1 MMRRAGSLD
10 LPLASPRRPTTA
22 WAVLAVLAAAGAGIA
37 ARPAARTT
45 ATPDAAPALAG
56 VLQRPVSLD
65 VAPDGRVYLSDP
77 GPGLVQ
83 VMWPWGEFAAPIGAT
98 GPEEARLEEPAQL
111 AVGRDPS
118 SGHDRLYV
126 VDAGAKRVVVY
137 DLDGGFVAEWPKIK
151 GSGIAVAPDG
161 RVFVADR
168 TDYTIRVFT
177 PEGIELFR
185 FGEKGEERGQFANF
199 TDIGISPDGRAL
211 AVGDRKGKRVQ
222 IFDLPADPSSD
233 DVRVR
238 RAYDLEQGRYTSGD
252 LTCRATVVNALGGE
266 EAWIGEGNGACR
278 LTADPPTFP
287 IASSTLEGLICKPTV
302 RLPRI
307 RRGTGQFYALGVY
320 DPNLGACGNKQTA
333 LPAAPV
339 VLRYLDIDL
348 KRVHTLWP
356 VPGSAYVARASDDA
370 MVRDTEPDKS
380 FGNGSEIQVR
390 KAADQVMRGY
400 WRFEVEGSA
409 AVVGHRRAARLHLF
423 ANNGSDDA
431 GDLYAVANQYPTTTP
446 DTTPT
451 PWTEDNVTW
460 NSAPPLIG
468 TPVARGGA
476 VADNAWAVFDVS
488 TAVPGDGTYSF
499 ALANASADR
508 VDYNSR
514 EADLAP
520 PLLIFDMRIAA
531 APTPANVVRPSAT
544 PTPLPT
550 DVATPTDGPP
560 PPPSDTP
567 TPSATPTASPTRT
580 PLPTF
585 TPSPTF
591 EPGSGLVFAP
601 LHDTRVQSSSPNKGY
616 GDSAQLRVRTGV
628 TTTIHTSYL
637 KFEVSGIPDP
647 AAILTATL
655 RLYAYDGGPDLT
667 VRRVADTLADGSAPW
682 TEATL
687 TWGNAPPIAGAPLAV
702 AAPVMDEAYVEL
714 GVTAVITG
722 NGPVSFGL
730 TTSSENSLYFH
741 SKEAPDRRPEL
752 VVRVRPDPSNPVTPP
767 TVVPPTATA
776 TPVTPTDTPAPVT
789 PTDTP
794 GAGTPATATRTP
806 SPTRAATSTP
816 PVDQAYLP
824 WTYRTGPRPT
834 PSATR
839 TTAPTLTPSIT
850 PTFTPSP
857 TFAPGSALVFEP
869 AHDARVQ
876 STAPDRSFGD
886 APQLRLRAGITTT
899 VYTSYLKFEV
909 DGLDDPR
916 RVLTATLR
924 LYAYDGGTGVAV
936 RRVAD
941 TFADGSGPWTE
952 LEVTWNNAP
961 PLSGPPLAT
970 AAPVR
975 TDAYLELDVS
985 AAVTGNGP
993 VSFGLATDSENSI
1006 YFHSK
1011 EAPVR
1016 HPELVLRL
1024 RPAAPNPFALHGI
1037 LPPRAFRPHADRRG
1051 GP

>member
-1 MMRRAGSLD
+1 MTRPVNVASSIAPAVRRRAGAVAAIAL
-10 LPLASPRRPTTA
+10 LATTVGLSSPHRSM
-22 WAVLAVLAAAGAGIA
+22 
-37 ARPAARTT
+37 
-45 ATPDAAPALAG
+45 ATPDAAPMLQG

-77 GPGLVQ
+77 GPGVVQ
-83 VMWPWGEFAAPIGAT
+83 VMWPWGEFGAPIGLA
-98 GPEEARLEEPAQL
+98 GPDEARLETPAQV
-111 AVGRDPS
+111 AVGRDPV
-118 SGHDRLYV
+118 SGRDRLYV
-126 VDAGAKRVVVY
+126 LDAGSKRVVIY
-137 DLDGGFVAEWPKIK
+137 DLDGAYIAEWPKIK

-168 TDYTIRVFT
+168 TDYTIRVFA
-177 PEGIELFR
+177 PDGADLFR
-185 FGEKGEERGQFANF
+185 FGEKGEERGQFNSF

-222 IFDLPADPSSD
+222 IFDLPADPTSD
-233 DVRVR
+233 DVRLR
-238 RAYDLEQGRYTSGD
+238 RAYDLEQGRYTSGE
-252 LTCRATVVNALGGE
+252 LTCRATVVNALGGD

-287 IASSTLEGLICKPTV
+287 IASSTLEGVVCKPDV

-307 RRGTGQFYALGVY
+307 RRATGQFYALGVY

-333 LPAAPV
+333 LPGAPV

-356 VPGSAYVARASDDA
+356 VPGSAFVARASDDA

-380 FGNGSEIQVR
+380 FGGGSEIQVR
-390 KAADQVMRGY
+390 KAPDQVMRGY
-400 WRFEVEGSA
+400 WRFEVEDAA
-409 AVVGHRRAARLHLF
+409 AVVGHRRTARLHLF

-431 GDLYAVANQYPTTTP
+431 GDLYAVADQYPTTTP
-446 DTTPT
+446 NTTPT

-460 NSAPPLIG
+460 HNAPPLTG
-468 TPVARGGA
+468 TPLARGGA
-476 VADNAWAVFDVS
+476 VADNQWAVFDVS

-499 ALANASADR
+499 GLANASADR

-514 EADLAP
+514 EADTAP
-520 PLLIFDMRIAA
+520 PLLIIDMRIAA

-550 DVATPTDGPP
+550 DVATPTDAPP
-560 PPPSDTP
+560 PTPSDTPPPSATP
-567 TPSATPTASPTRT
+567 TPSATRTA
-580 PLPTF
+580 LPTF

-591 EPGSGLVFAP
+591 APGSALVFAP
-601 LHDTRVQSSSPNKGY
+601 IHDTRVQSSSPNKGF

-655 RLYAYDGGPDLT
+655 RVYAYDGGPDLA
-667 VRRVADTLADGSAPW
+667 VRRVADTFADGSAPW
-682 TEATL
+682 TEAAL
-687 TWGNAPPIAGAPLAV
+687 TWSNAPAMAGEPLAV
-702 AAPVMDEAYVEL
+702 AAPVMDEAYVDL
-714 GVTAVITG
+714 DVAAAVTG

-730 TTSSENSLYFH
+730 STSGENSLYFH

-752 VVRVRPDPSNPVTPP
+752 IVRVRPDPSNPVTPP
-767 TVVPPTATA
+767 TPVPPTPTA

-794 GAGTPATATRTP
+794 GSGTPATATRTP
-806 SPTRAATSTP
+806 SPTRTATATP
-816 PVDQAYLP
+816 PAGRAYLP
-824 WTYRTGPRPT
+824 WASRTGPRPT

-839 TTAPTLTPSIT
+839 TVGPTHTPSIT

-857 TFAPGSALVFEP
+857 TFEPGSVRLFEP
-869 AHDARVQ
+869 VHDARVQ
-876 STAPDRSFGD
+876 STAPDRAFGD

-909 DGLDDPR
+909 DGLADPR
-916 RVLTATLR
+916 DVLTATLR

-941 TFADGSGPWTE
+941 TFADGSAPWTE
-952 LEVTWNNAP
+952 LELTWNSAP
-961 PLSGPPLAT
+961 PLTGPPLAT

-975 TDAYLELDVS
+975 TEAYVELDVS
-985 AAVTGNGP
+985 PAVAGNGP
-993 VSFGLATDSENSI
+993 VSFGLSTDSENSI

-1024 RPAAPNPFALHGI
+1024 RPAAPPSRFAL
-1037 LPPRAFRPHADRRG
+1037 DRRLPLRPFG
-1051 GP
+1051 RRAP